1 MNKRT
6 HILAGVLAAAAVLML
21 GAASAKTGLSA
32 WKTQVGVRA
41 ALSLQDG
48 RQLALQEAALTVYRP
63 AVQAAEDAGQAPAQ
77 TPEAN
82 AAEESAA
89 AADNAQAPEKTAA
102 PEPEPAAASRA
113 EDAQPAGEAGT
124 EPGTAEEA
132 ADAQAELL
140 ALAAPETAEPTALEP
155 EAAEEGRTESAEPE
169 QKSETTEPEPL
180 ESAEPQTNES
190 AAPEPTAS
198 EPAAN
203 DSQPEPTPAEP
214 AEPALQA
221 AAPEGT
227 PVEVRQPEGLCAEYP
242 EVALQPGGWAEYQV
256 ILVNEG
262 AVDAALLELEIP
274 DLPEGVSCEGP
285 ELPESGLLRAG
296 EGWTL
301 TWIVH
306 CEGESRTVAFSVT
319 ARLTQ
324 PPIAPAPSAA
334 YTIAPGSGRE
344 EETP

>member
-6 HILAGVLAAAAVLML
+6 HILTGALAAAAVLLL
-21 GAASAKTGLSA
+21 GAASVGTGFSA

-41 ALSLQDG
+41 ALSMQDG
-48 RQLALQEAALTVYRP
+48 RQLALQEAALTVYQP
-63 AVQAAEDAGQAPAQ
+63 AVQAAEQ
-77 TPEAN
+77 TPEETPEAK
-82 AAEESAA
+82 AAEKSAA
-89 AADNAQAPEKTAA
+89 AADNAQAPEGTAA
-102 PEPEPAAASRA
+102 PEPAAASRA

-155 EAAEEGRTESAEPE
+155 EAAEEGRTEAAEPE

-180 ESAEPQTNES
+180 ESAKPQTNES
-190 AAPEPTAS
+190 AAPK
-198 EPAAN
+198 
-203 DSQPEPTPAEP
+203 
-214 AEPALQA
+214 
-221 AAPEGT
+221 GT
-227 PVEVRQPEGLCAEYP
+227 PVEVSRPQGLCAEYP
-242 EVALQPGGWAEYQV
+242 EVTLQPGGWAEYQV
-256 ILVNEG
+256 VLVNEG
-262 AVDAALLELEIP
+262 TADAALPELEIP
-274 DLPEGVSCEGP
+274 DLPEGLHCEP
-285 ELPESGLLRAG
+285 TELPESGLLRAG

>member
-32 WKTQVGVRA
+32 WKTQVSVRA

-82 AAEESAA
+82 AAEKSAA
-89 AADNAQAPEKTAA
+89 TPDNAL
-102 PEPEPAAASRA
+102 EPAA
-113 EDAQPAGEAGT
+113 
-124 EPGTAEEA
+124 
-132 ADAQAELL
+132 
-140 ALAAPETAEPTALEP
+140 
-155 EAAEEGRTESAEPE
+155 
-169 QKSETTEPEPL
+169 
-180 ESAEPQTNES
+180 S
-190 AAPEPTAS
+190 AAPEPTETALPEDAPPAEETGS
-198 EPAAN
+198 ETGAGEAAADAQAQPQALAAPMNAESNAESTVPEAEAVGEAEAEPAEPQAEEPAAPELSELKPAAN
-203 DSQPEPTPAEP
+203 GSQPEPTPAEP

-262 AVDAALLELEIP
+262 AVDAALPELEIP

-301 TWIVH
+301 TWSVH

-324 PPIAPAPSAA
+324 LSIAPAPSAA

>member
-6 HILAGVLAAAAVLML
+6 HILTGALAAAAVLLL
-21 GAASAKTGLSA
+21 GAASVGTGFSA

-41 ALSLQDG
+41 ALSMQDG

-63 AVQAAEDAGQAPAQ
+63 AVQAPEE

-82 AAEESAA
+82 AAEEPAA
-89 AADNAQAPEKTAA
+89 TPDNAL
-102 PEPEPAAASRA
+102 EPAA
-113 EDAQPAGEAGT
+113 
-124 EPGTAEEA
+124 
-132 ADAQAELL
+132 
-140 ALAAPETAEPTALEP
+140 
-155 EAAEEGRTESAEPE
+155 
-169 QKSETTEPEPL
+169 
-180 ESAEPQTNES
+180 S
-190 AAPEPTAS
+190 AAPEPTTPEPTETALPEDAPPAEETGS
-198 EPAAN
+198 ETGTGKAAADAQAQPQALAAPMNAESNAESTVPEAEAVGEAEAEPAEPQAEEPAAPELSELKPAAN

-214 AEPALQA
+214 AKSALQA

-262 AVDAALLELEIP
+262 AVDAALPELEIP

-301 TWIVH
+301 TWSVH

>member
-6 HILAGVLAAAAVLML
+6 HILAGVLAVAAVLLL
-21 GAASAKTGLSA
+21 GAASTKTGLSA
-32 WKTQVGVRA
+32 WKTQVGVQA

-63 AVQAAEDAGQAPAQ
+63 AVQAPEE

-82 AAEESAA
+82 AAEKSAA
-89 AADNAQAPEKTAA
+89 TPDNAL
-102 PEPEPAAASRA
+102 EPAA
-113 EDAQPAGEAGT
+113 
-124 EPGTAEEA
+124 
-132 ADAQAELL
+132 
-140 ALAAPETAEPTALEP
+140 
-155 EAAEEGRTESAEPE
+155 
-169 QKSETTEPEPL
+169 
-180 ESAEPQTNES
+180 S
-190 AAPEPTAS
+190 AAPEPTETALPEDAPPAEETGEEPGTADAQAQPQALAAPMNAES
-198 EPAAN
+198 NAESTVPKAEAVGEAEAEPAEPQAEEPAAPELSELEPAAN
-203 DSQPEPTPAEP
+203 DSQPEPTP

-256 ILVNEG
+256 ILVNKG
-262 AVDAALLELEIP
+262 AVDAALPELEIP

>member
-21 GAASAKTGLSA
+21 GAARAKTGLSA

-63 AVQAAEDAGQAPAQ
+63 AVQAPEE

-82 AAEESAA
+82 AAEKSAA
-89 AADNAQAPEKTAA
+89 TPDNA
-102 PEPEPAAASRA
+102 PEPTTPEPTETALP
-113 EDAQPAGEAGT
+113 EDAPPAEETGSETGAGEA
-124 EPGTAEEA
+124 A
-132 ADAQAELL
+132 ADAQAQPQ
-140 ALAAPETAEPTALEP
+140 ALAAPMNAESNAESTVPEAEAVGEAEAEP
-155 EAAEEGRTESAEPE
+155 
-169 QKSETTEPEPL
+169 
-180 ESAEPQTNES
+180 AEPQAEEP
-190 AAPEPTAS
+190 AAPELS
-198 EPAAN
+198 ELEPAAN
-203 DSQPEPTPAEP
+203 GSQPEPTPAEP

-221 AAPEGT
+221 AAPEGI

-242 EVALQPGGWAEYQV
+242 EVTLQPGGWAEYRV
-256 ILVNEG
+256 VLVNEG
-262 AVDAALLELEIP
+262 TADAALLELEIP

-296 EGWTL
+296 ERLTL

-306 CEGESRTVAFSVT
+306 CEGEGRPVAFSVT
-319 ARLTQ
+319 AHLTQ
-324 PPIAPAPSAA
+324 LPIAPAPSAA

>member
-6 HILAGVLAAAAVLML
+6 HILAGVLAAAAVLLL

-77 TPEAN
+77 TPKAN
-82 AAEESAA
+82 AAEEPAA
-89 AADNAQAPEKTAA
+89 TPDNAL
-102 PEPEPAAASRA
+102 EPAA
-113 EDAQPAGEAGT
+113 
-124 EPGTAEEA
+124 
-132 ADAQAELL
+132 
-140 ALAAPETAEPTALEP
+140 
-155 EAAEEGRTESAEPE
+155 
-169 QKSETTEPEPL
+169 
-180 ESAEPQTNES
+180 S
-190 AAPEPTAS
+190 AAPEPTTPEPTETALPEDAPPAEETGS
-198 EPAAN
+198 ETGTGEAAADAQAQPQALAAPMNAESNAESTVPEAEAVGEAEAEPAEPQAEEPAAPELSELEPAAN
-203 DSQPEPTPAEP
+203 GSQPGPTPAEP

-262 AVDAALLELEIP
+262 AVDAALPELEIP

-301 TWIVH
+301 IWIVH

>member
-6 HILAGVLAAAAVLML
+6 HILAGVMAAAAVLLL

-48 RQLALQEAALTVYRP
+48 RQLALQDAAMTVYRP
-63 AVQAAEDAGQAPAQ
+63 AVQAPAQ
-77 TPEAN
+77 TPETN
-82 AAEESAA
+82 AAEEPAA
-89 AADNAQAPEKTAA
+89 TPDNAL
-102 PEPEPAAASRA
+102 EPAA
-113 EDAQPAGEAGT
+113 
-124 EPGTAEEA
+124 
-132 ADAQAELL
+132 
-140 ALAAPETAEPTALEP
+140 
-155 EAAEEGRTESAEPE
+155 
-169 QKSETTEPEPL
+169 
-180 ESAEPQTNES
+180 S
-190 AAPEPTAS
+190 AAPEPTTPEPTETALPEDAPPAEETGS
-198 EPAAN
+198 ETGTGEAAADAQAQPQALAAPMNAESNAESTVPEAEAVGEAEAEPAEPQAEEPAAPELSELEPAAN

-214 AEPALQA
+214 TESALQA

-262 AVDAALLELEIP
+262 AVDAALPELEIP

-296 EGWTL
+296 QRLTL

-344 EETP
+344 ETP

>member
-6 HILAGVLAAAAVLML
+6 HILAGVLAAAVLML

-48 RQLALQEAALTVYRP
+48 RQLALQDAAMTVYRP
-63 AVQAAEDAGQAPAQ
+63 AVQAPEE

-82 AAEESAA
+82 AAE
-89 AADNAQAPEKTAA
+89 K
-102 PEPEPAAASRA
+102 
-113 EDAQPAGEAGT
+113 
-124 EPGTAEEA
+124 
-132 ADAQAELL
+132 
-140 ALAAPETAEPTALEP
+140 
-155 EAAEEGRTESAEPE
+155 
-169 QKSETTEPEPL
+169 
-180 ESAEPQTNES
+180 S
-190 AAPEPTAS
+190 AAPEPTTPEPTETALPEDAPPAEETGS
-198 EPAAN
+198 ETGTGEAAADAQAQPQALAAPMNAESNAESTVPEAEAVGEAEAEPAEPQAEEPAAPELSELEPAAN
-203 DSQPEPTPAEP
+203 GSQPEPTPAEP
-214 AEPALQA
+214 AESALQA
-221 AAPEGT
+221 AAPKGT
-227 PVEVRQPEGLCAEYP
+227 PVEVSRPQGLCAEYP
-242 EVALQPGGWAEYQV
+242 EVTLQPGGWAEYQV
-256 ILVNEG
+256 VLVNEG
-262 AVDAALLELEIP
+262 TADAALPELEIP
-274 DLPEGVSCEGP
+274 DLPEGLHCELP

-301 TWIVH
+301 TWSVH
-306 CEGESRTVAFSVT
+306 CEGESRTVAFSVA

>member
-21 GAASAKTGLSA
+21 GAASTSTGLSA

-63 AVQAAEDAGQAPAQ
+63 AVQAPEE
-77 TPEAN
+77 TPETN
-82 AAEESAA
+82 AAEEPAA
-89 AADNAQAPEKTAA
+89 TPDNAL
-102 PEPEPAAASRA
+102 EPAA
-113 EDAQPAGEAGT
+113 
-124 EPGTAEEA
+124 
-132 ADAQAELL
+132 
-140 ALAAPETAEPTALEP
+140 
-155 EAAEEGRTESAEPE
+155 
-169 QKSETTEPEPL
+169 
-180 ESAEPQTNES
+180 S
-190 AAPEPTAS
+190 AAPEPTTPEPTETALPEDAPPAEETGS
-198 EPAAN
+198 ETGTGEAAAAAQAQPQALAAPMNAESNAESTVPEAEAVGEAEAEPAEPQAEEPAAPELSELEPAAN
-203 DSQPEPTPAEP
+203 DPQPEPTPAEP

-227 PVEVRQPEGLCAEYP
+227 PVKVSQPEGLCAEYP

-262 AVDAALLELEIP
+262 AVDAALPELEIP

>member
-6 HILAGVLAAAAVLML
+6 HILAGVLAAAVLLL

-32 WKTQVGVRA
+32 WKTQVGVQA

-48 RQLALQEAALTVYRP
+48 RQLALQDAAMTVYRP
-63 AVQAAEDAGQAPAQ
+63 AVQAPEE

-82 AAEESAA
+82 AAE
-89 AADNAQAPEKTAA
+89 K
-102 PEPEPAAASRA
+102 
-113 EDAQPAGEAGT
+113 
-124 EPGTAEEA
+124 
-132 ADAQAELL
+132 
-140 ALAAPETAEPTALEP
+140 
-155 EAAEEGRTESAEPE
+155 
-169 QKSETTEPEPL
+169 
-180 ESAEPQTNES
+180 S
-190 AAPEPTAS
+190 AAPEPTTPEPTETALPEDAPPAEETGS
-198 EPAAN
+198 ETGTGEAAADAQAQPQALAAPMNAESNAESTVPEAEAVGEAEAEPAEPQAEEPAAPELSELEPAAN
-203 DSQPEPTPAEP
+203 GSQPEPTPAEP
-214 AEPALQA
+214 AQQSAPAPQA

-256 ILVNEG
+256 VLVNEG
-262 AVDAALLELEIP
+262 TADAALLELEIP

-296 EGWTL
+296 ERLNL

-306 CEGESRTVAFSVT
+306 CEGEGRPVAFSVT
-319 ARLTQ
+319 AHLTQ
-324 PPIAPAPSAA
+324 LPIAPAPSAA

>member
-6 HILAGVLAAAAVLML
+6 HILAGVLAAAAVLLL
-21 GAASAKTGLSA
+21 GAASTKTGLSA

-63 AVQAAEDAGQAPAQ
+63 AVQAPEE

-82 AAEESAA
+82 AAEKSAA
-89 AADNAQAPEKTAA
+89 TPDNAL
-102 PEPEPAAASRA
+102 EPAA
-113 EDAQPAGEAGT
+113 
-124 EPGTAEEA
+124 
-132 ADAQAELL
+132 
-140 ALAAPETAEPTALEP
+140 
-155 EAAEEGRTESAEPE
+155 
-169 QKSETTEPEPL
+169 
-180 ESAEPQTNES
+180 S
-190 AAPEPTAS
+190 AAPEPAETALPEDAPPAEETGS
-198 EPAAN
+198 ETGAGEAAADVPAQPQALAAPMNAESNAESTVPEAEAVGEAEAEPAEPQAEEPAAPELSELEPAAN

-256 ILVNEG
+256 VLVNEG
-262 AVDAALLELEIP
+262 TADAALLELEIP

-285 ELPESGLLRAG
+285 ELPESGLLRVG
-296 EGWTL
+296 ERLTL

-306 CEGESRTVAFSVT
+306 CEGESQAVAFSVT
-319 ARLTQ
+319 ARLTP

>member
-6 HILAGVLAAAAVLML
+6 HILAGVLAVAAVLLL
-21 GAASAKTGLSA
+21 GAASTKTGLSA
-32 WKTQVGVRA
+32 WKTQVGVQA

-63 AVQAAEDAGQAPAQ
+63 AVQAPEE

-82 AAEESAA
+82 AAEKSAA
-89 AADNAQAPEKTAA
+89 TPDNAL
-102 PEPEPAAASRA
+102 EPAA
-113 EDAQPAGEAGT
+113 
-124 EPGTAEEA
+124 
-132 ADAQAELL
+132 
-140 ALAAPETAEPTALEP
+140 
-155 EAAEEGRTESAEPE
+155 
-169 QKSETTEPEPL
+169 
-180 ESAEPQTNES
+180 S
-190 AAPEPTAS
+190 AAPEPTETALPEDAPPAEETGEEPGTADAQAQPQALAAPMNAES
-198 EPAAN
+198 NAESTVPEAEAVGEAEAEPAEPQAEEPAAPELSELEPAAN

-256 ILVNEG
+256 ILVNKG
-262 AVDAALLELEIP
+262 AVDAALPELEIP

>member
-6 HILAGVLAAAAVLML
+6 HILTGALAAVAVLLL
-21 GAASAKTGLSA
+21 GAASTSTGLSA
-32 WKTQVGVRA
+32 WKTQVGVQA

-48 RQLALQEAALTVYRP
+48 RQIALQEAALTVYRP
-63 AVQAAEDAGQAPAQ
+63 AVQAEEQTPAQ

-82 AAEESAA
+82 AAEEPAA
-89 AADNAQAPEKTAA
+89 QPEDAPEPEASAA
-102 PEPEPAAASRA
+102 PEPAAT
-113 EDAQPAGEAGT
+113 AQPEDNRPAEETGE

-132 ADAQAELL
+132 ADAPAEPL
-140 ALAAPETAEPTALEP
+140 ALAAPMNAESNAELTTPEPEVMGEAGTEPAQEDEQQPEALEP
-155 EAAEEGRTESAEPE
+155 KSNAAETP
-169 QKSETTEPEPL
+169 KPL
-180 ESAEPQTNES
+180 ESAESQTNES
-190 AAPEPTAS
+190 TATEPPAS
-198 EPAAN
+198 
-203 DSQPEPTPAEP
+203 EP

-221 AAPEGT
+221 AAPEGN
-227 PVEVRQPEGLCAEYP
+227 PVEVSQPQGLCAEYP

-256 ILVNEG
+256 VLVNEG
-262 AVDAALLELEIP
+262 TADAALPELEIP
-274 DLPEGVSCEGP
+274 DLPEGISCESP

-296 EGWTL
+296 ERWTL

-319 ARLTQ
+319 ACLPQ
-324 PPIAPAPSAA
+324 PLIAPAPSAA

>member
-6 HILAGVLAAAAVLML
+6 HILPGVLAAAVVLLL
-21 GAASAKTGLSA
+21 GAASVGTGFSA

-41 ALSLQDG
+41 ALSMQDG
-48 RQLALQEAALTVYRP
+48 RQLALQDAAMTVYRP
-63 AVQAAEDAGQAPAQ
+63 AVQAPAQ
-77 TPEAN
+77 TPETN
-82 AAEESAA
+82 AAEKSAA
-89 AADNAQAPEKTAA
+89 TPDNAPEPAASAA
-102 PEPEPAAASRA
+102 PEPTTPEPTATAQP
-113 EDAQPAGEAGT
+113 EDAPPAEETGE
-124 EPGTAEEA
+124 EPGTVEEKA
-132 ADAQAELL
+132 AAGAQAAPQ
-140 ALAAPETAEPTALEP
+140 ALAAPMNAELTVLEP
-155 EAAEEGRTESAEPE
+155 EPAQTTESNAAETPN
-169 QKSETTEPEPL
+169 PL
-180 ESAEPQTNES
+180 ESAESQTKES
-190 AAPEPTAS
+190 AAPEPPAS

-221 AAPEGT
+221 AAPEGI
-227 PVEVRQPEGLCAEYP
+227 PVEVSQPEGLCAEYP
-242 EVALQPGGWAEYQV
+242 EVALQPGGWAEYRV

-262 AVDAALLELEIP
+262 AVDAALPELEIP

-296 EGWTL
+296 QRLTL

-306 CEGESRTVAFSVT
+306 CEGEGRPVAFSVT
-319 ARLTQ
+319 AHLTQ

>member
-6 HILAGVLAAAAVLML
+6 HILAGVLAAAAVLLL

-48 RQLALQEAALTVYRP
+48 RQLALQEAAMTVYRP
-63 AVQAAEDAGQAPAQ
+63 ALQAPEE

-82 AAEESAA
+82 AAEKSAA
-89 AADNAQAPEKTAA
+89 TPDNA
-102 PEPEPAAASRA
+102 PEPTTPEPTETALP
-113 EDAQPAGEAGT
+113 EDAPPAEETGSETGTGEA
-124 EPGTAEEA
+124 A
-132 ADAQAELL
+132 ADAQAQPQ
-140 ALAAPETAEPTALEP
+140 ALAAPMNAESNAESTVPEAEAVGEAEAEP
-155 EAAEEGRTESAEPE
+155 
-169 QKSETTEPEPL
+169 
-180 ESAEPQTNES
+180 AEPQAEEP
-190 AAPEPTAS
+190 AAPELS
-198 EPAAN
+198 ELEPAAN

-227 PVEVRQPEGLCAEYP
+227 PVEVRQSEGLCAEYP

-256 ILVNEG
+256 ILVNKG
-262 AVDAALLELEIP
+262 AVDAALPELEIP

>member
-6 HILAGVLAAAAVLML
+6 HILAGVLTAAAVLML

-32 WKTQVGVRA
+32 WKTQVGVQA

-63 AVQAAEDAGQAPAQ
+63 AVQAPEE

-82 AAEESAA
+82 AAEKSAA
-89 AADNAQAPEKTAA
+89 TPDNAPEPAASAA
-102 PEPEPAAASRA
+102 PEPTTPEPTETALP
-113 EDAQPAGEAGT
+113 EDAPPAEETGSETGAGEA
-124 EPGTAEEA
+124 A
-132 ADAQAELL
+132 ADAQAQPQ
-140 ALAAPETAEPTALEP
+140 ALAAPMNAELTVLEP
-155 EAAEEGRTESAEPE
+155 EPAQTTESNAAETPNPHEP
-169 QKSETTEPEPL
+169 
-180 ESAEPQTNES
+180 AEPQAEEP

-214 AEPALQA
+214 AEPALQT

-242 EVALQPGGWAEYQV
+242 EVTLQPGGWAEYQV
-256 ILVNEG
+256 VLVNEG
-262 AVDAALLELEIP
+262 TADAALLELEIP

>member
-6 HILAGVLAAAAVLML
+6 HILAGVLAAAAVLLL
-21 GAASAKTGLSA
+21 GAASTKTGLSA

-48 RQLALQEAALTVYRP
+48 RQLALQEAAMTVYRP
-63 AVQAAEDAGQAPAQ
+63 AVQAAEQ
-77 TPEAN
+77 TPEETPEAK
-82 AAEESAA
+82 APEESAA
-89 AADNAQAPEKTAA
+89 ADDNAQAPEETAA

-155 EAAEEGRTESAEPE
+155 EAAEEGRTEAA
-169 QKSETTEPEPL
+169 KPEPL

-190 AAPEPTAS
+190 AAPE
-198 EPAAN
+198 
-203 DSQPEPTPAEP
+203 QPEPET
-214 AEPALQA
+214 QA
-221 AAPEGT
+221 AAPKGT

-262 AVDAALLELEIP
+262 AVDAALPELEIP

>member
-6 HILAGVLAAAAVLML
+6 HILAGVLAAAAVLLL

-63 AVQAAEDAGQAPAQ
+63 AVQAPEE

-82 AAEESAA
+82 AAEEPAA
-89 AADNAQAPEKTAA
+89 TPDNAL
-102 PEPEPAAASRA
+102 EPAA
-113 EDAQPAGEAGT
+113 
-124 EPGTAEEA
+124 
-132 ADAQAELL
+132 
-140 ALAAPETAEPTALEP
+140 
-155 EAAEEGRTESAEPE
+155 
-169 QKSETTEPEPL
+169 
-180 ESAEPQTNES
+180 S
-190 AAPEPTAS
+190 AAPEPTETALPEDAPPAEETGS
-198 EPAAN
+198 ETGAGEAAADAQAQPQALAAPMNAESNAESIVPEAEAVGEAEAEPAEPQAEEPAAPELSELEPAAN

-256 ILVNEG
+256 VLVNEG
-262 AVDAALLELEIP
+262 TADAALPELEIP

-301 TWIVH
+301 TWSVH

-319 ARLTQ
+319 AHLTQ

>member
-6 HILAGVLAAAAVLML
+6 HILAGVLAAAAVLLL

-32 WKTQVGVRA
+32 WKTQVSVRA

-82 AAEESAA
+82 AAEEPAA
-89 AADNAQAPEKTAA
+89 TPDNAL
-102 PEPEPAAASRA
+102 EPAA
-113 EDAQPAGEAGT
+113 
-124 EPGTAEEA
+124 
-132 ADAQAELL
+132 
-140 ALAAPETAEPTALEP
+140 
-155 EAAEEGRTESAEPE
+155 
-169 QKSETTEPEPL
+169 
-180 ESAEPQTNES
+180 S
-190 AAPEPTAS
+190 AAPEPTTPEPTETALPEDAPPAEETGS
-198 EPAAN
+198 ETGTREAAADAQAQPQALAAPMNAESNAESTVPEAEAVGEAEAEPAEPQAEEPAAPELSELEPAAN
-203 DSQPEPTPAEP
+203 GSQPEPTPAEP

-227 PVEVRQPEGLCAEYP
+227 PVEVRQPQGLCAEYP
-242 EVALQPGGWAEYQV
+242 EVTLQPGGWAEYQV
-256 ILVNEG
+256 VLVNEG
-262 AVDAALLELEIP
+262 TADAALPELEIP

-296 EGWTL
+296 ERLTL
-301 TWIVH
+301 TWSVH
-306 CEGESRTVAFSVT
+306 CEGESRMVAFSVT

>member
-1 MNKRT
+1 MNKRI
-6 HILAGVLAAAAVLML
+6 HILTGVLTAAAVLML

-82 AAEESAA
+82 AAEEPAA
-89 AADNAQAPEKTAA
+89 TPDNAL
-102 PEPEPAAASRA
+102 EPAA
-113 EDAQPAGEAGT
+113 
-124 EPGTAEEA
+124 
-132 ADAQAELL
+132 
-140 ALAAPETAEPTALEP
+140 
-155 EAAEEGRTESAEPE
+155 
-169 QKSETTEPEPL
+169 
-180 ESAEPQTNES
+180 S
-190 AAPEPTAS
+190 AAPEPTTPEPTETALPEDAPPAEETGSETGAGEAAADVPAQPQALAAPMNAAS
-198 EPAAN
+198 NAESTVPEAEAVGEAEAEPAEPQAEEPAAPELSELEPAAN

-262 AVDAALLELEIP
+262 AVDAALPELEIP

>member
-6 HILAGVLAAAAVLML
+6 HILTGALAAAAVLLL

-48 RQLALQEAALTVYRP
+48 RQLALQEAAMTVYRP
-63 AVQAAEDAGQAPAQ
+63 AVQAPEE

-82 AAEESAA
+82 AAEKSEATP
-89 AADNAQAPEKTAA
+89 DNAL
-102 PEPEPAAASRA
+102 EPAA
-113 EDAQPAGEAGT
+113 
-124 EPGTAEEA
+124 
-132 ADAQAELL
+132 
-140 ALAAPETAEPTALEP
+140 
-155 EAAEEGRTESAEPE
+155 
-169 QKSETTEPEPL
+169 
-180 ESAEPQTNES
+180 S
-190 AAPEPTAS
+190 AAPEPTTPEPTETALPEDAPPAEETGSETGTGEAAADAQAQPQALAAPMNAAS
-198 EPAAN
+198 NAESTVPEAEAVGEAEAEPAEPQAEEPAAPELSELEPAAN

-221 AAPEGT
+221 AASEGT

-262 AVDAALLELEIP
+262 AVDAALPELEIP

>member
-63 AVQAAEDAGQAPAQ
+63 AVQAPAQ

-82 AAEESAA
+82 AAEKSAA
-89 AADNAQAPEKTAA
+89 TPDNALEPAASAA
-102 PEPEPAAASRA
+102 PEPTTPEPTETALP
-113 EDAQPAGEAGT
+113 EDAPPAEETGSETGAGEA
-124 EPGTAEEA
+124 A
-132 ADAQAELL
+132 ADAQAQPQ
-140 ALAAPETAEPTALEP
+140 ALAAPMNAESNAESTVPKAEAVGEAEAEP
-155 EAAEEGRTESAEPE
+155 
-169 QKSETTEPEPL
+169 
-180 ESAEPQTNES
+180 AEPQAEEP

-203 DSQPEPTPAEP
+203 GSQPEPTPAEP

-262 AVDAALLELEIP
+262 AVDAALPELEIP

-301 TWIVH
+301 TWSVH

>member
-6 HILAGVLAAAAVLML
+6 HILAGVLAVAAVLLL

-48 RQLALQEAALTVYRP
+48 RQLALQDAALTVYRP
-63 AVQAAEDAGQAPAQ
+63 AVQAPEE

-82 AAEESAA
+82 AAEKSAA
-89 AADNAQAPEKTAA
+89 TPDNAPKPAASAA
-102 PEPEPAAASRA
+102 PEPTTPEPTETALP
-113 EDAQPAGEAGT
+113 EDAPPAEETGSETGAGEA
-124 EPGTAEEA
+124 A
-132 ADAQAELL
+132 ADVPAQPQ
-140 ALAAPETAEPTALEP
+140 ALAAPMNAESNAESTVPKAEAVGEAEAEP
-155 EAAEEGRTESAEPE
+155 
-169 QKSETTEPEPL
+169 
-180 ESAEPQTNES
+180 AEPQAEEP

-262 AVDAALLELEIP
+262 AVDAALPELEIP

-334 YTIAPGSGRE
+334 YAIAPGSGRE

>member
-6 HILAGVLAAAAVLML
+6 HILAGVLATAAVLML

-48 RQLALQEAALTVYRP
+48 RQLALQDAALTVYRP
-63 AVQAAEDAGQAPAQ
+63 AVQAPEE
-77 TPEAN
+77 TPETN
-82 AAEESAA
+82 AAEEPAA
-89 AADNAQAPEKTAA
+89 TPDNAL
-102 PEPEPAAASRA
+102 EPAA
-113 EDAQPAGEAGT
+113 
-124 EPGTAEEA
+124 
-132 ADAQAELL
+132 
-140 ALAAPETAEPTALEP
+140 
-155 EAAEEGRTESAEPE
+155 
-169 QKSETTEPEPL
+169 
-180 ESAEPQTNES
+180 S
-190 AAPEPTAS
+190 AAPEPTTPEPTETALPEDAPPAEETGS
-198 EPAAN
+198 ETGAGEAAADAQAQPQALAAPMNAESNAESTVPEAEAVGEAEAEPAEPQAEEPAAPELSELEPAAN
-203 DSQPEPTPAEP
+203 GSQPGPTPAEP

-242 EVALQPGGWAEYQV
+242 EVTLQPGGWAEYQV

-262 AVDAALLELEIP
+262 TADAALPVLEIP

-296 EGWTL
+296 ERLTL

-306 CEGESRTVAFSVT
+306 CEGEGRPVAFSVT

-324 PPIAPAPSAA
+324 LSIAPAPSAA

>member
-6 HILAGVLAAAAVLML
+6 HILAGVLAAAAVLLL

-63 AVQAAEDAGQAPAQ
+63 AVQAPEE

-82 AAEESAA
+82 AAEEPAA
-89 AADNAQAPEKTAA
+89 TPDNAL
-102 PEPEPAAASRA
+102 EPAA
-113 EDAQPAGEAGT
+113 
-124 EPGTAEEA
+124 
-132 ADAQAELL
+132 
-140 ALAAPETAEPTALEP
+140 
-155 EAAEEGRTESAEPE
+155 
-169 QKSETTEPEPL
+169 
-180 ESAEPQTNES
+180 S
-190 AAPEPTAS
+190 AAPEPTTPEPTETALPEDAPPAEETGS
-198 EPAAN
+198 ETGTGEAAADAQAQPQALAAPMNAESNAESTVPEAEAVGEAEAEPAEPQAEEPAAPELSELEPAAN
-203 DSQPEPTPAEP
+203 GSQPEPTP

-256 ILVNEG
+256 ILVNKG
-262 AVDAALLELEIP
+262 AVDAALPELEIP

>member
-6 HILAGVLAAAAVLML
+6 HILAGVLAAAAVLLL

-32 WKTQVGVRA
+32 WKTQVGVQA
-41 ALSLQDG
+41 ALSLQDR
-48 RQLALQEAALTVYRP
+48 RQLALQEAAMTVYRP
-63 AVQAAEDAGQAPAQ
+63 AVQAPEE
-77 TPEAN
+77 TPKAN
-82 AAEESAA
+82 AAE
-89 AADNAQAPEKTAA
+89 K
-102 PEPEPAAASRA
+102 PAA
-113 EDAQPAGEAGT
+113 
-124 EPGTAEEA
+124 
-132 ADAQAELL
+132 
-140 ALAAPETAEPTALEP
+140 
-155 EAAEEGRTESAEPE
+155 
-169 QKSETTEPEPL
+169 
-180 ESAEPQTNES
+180 S
-190 AAPEPTAS
+190 AAPEPIPPEPTETALPEDAPPAEETGS
-198 EPAAN
+198 ETGTGEAAADAPAQPQALAAPMNAESNAESTVPEAEAVGEAEAEPAEPQAEEPAAPELSELEPAAN
-203 DSQPEPTPAEP
+203 GSQPGPTPAEP
-214 AEPALQA
+214 AKSALQA
-221 AAPEGT
+221 AASEGT

-262 AVDAALLELEIP
+262 AVDAALPELEIP

-301 TWIVH
+301 TWSVH

>member
-6 HILAGVLAAAAVLML
+6 HILAGVLAAAAVLLL

-41 ALSLQDG
+41 ALSMQDG
-48 RQLALQEAALTVYRP
+48 RQLALQEAALTVYQP
-63 AVQAAEDAGQAPAQ
+63 AVQAPEE

-82 AAEESAA
+82 AAEEPAA
-89 AADNAQAPEKTAA
+89 TPDNA
-102 PEPEPAAASRA
+102 PEPAA
-113 EDAQPAGEAGT
+113 
-124 EPGTAEEA
+124 
-132 ADAQAELL
+132 
-140 ALAAPETAEPTALEP
+140 
-155 EAAEEGRTESAEPE
+155 
-169 QKSETTEPEPL
+169 
-180 ESAEPQTNES
+180 S
-190 AAPEPTAS
+190 AAPEPTTPEPTETALPEDAPPAEETGS
-198 EPAAN
+198 ETGAGEAAAAAQAQPQALAAPMNAESNAESTVPKAEAVGEAEAEPAEPQAEEPAAPELSELEPAAN

-214 AEPALQA
+214 TESALQA

-227 PVEVRQPEGLCAEYP
+227 PVEVSQPEGLCAEYP

-262 AVDAALLELEIP
+262 AVDAALPELEIP

-296 EGWTL
+296 QRLTL

>member
-6 HILAGVLAAAAVLML
+6 HILAGVLAAAAVLLL

-48 RQLALQEAALTVYRP
+48 RQLALQEAAMTVYRP
-63 AVQAAEDAGQAPAQ
+63 ALQAPEE

-82 AAEESAA
+82 AAEKSAA
-89 AADNAQAPEKTAA
+89 TPDNA
-102 PEPEPAAASRA
+102 PEPTTPEPTETALP
-113 EDAQPAGEAGT
+113 EDAPPAEETGSETGAGEA
-124 EPGTAEEA
+124 A
-132 ADAQAELL
+132 ADAQAQPQ
-140 ALAAPETAEPTALEP
+140 ALAAPMNAESNAESTVPEAEAVGEAEAEP
-155 EAAEEGRTESAEPE
+155 
-169 QKSETTEPEPL
+169 
-180 ESAEPQTNES
+180 AEPQAEEP
-190 AAPEPTAS
+190 AAPELS
-198 EPAAN
+198 ELEPAAN
-203 DSQPEPTPAEP
+203 GSQPGPTPAEP
-214 AEPALQA
+214 AELALQA

-262 AVDAALLELEIP
+262 AVDAALPELEIP

>member
-6 HILAGVLAAAAVLML
+6 HILAGVLAAAAVLLL

-48 RQLALQEAALTVYRP
+48 RQLALQDAAMTVYRP
-63 AVQAAEDAGQAPAQ
+63 AVQAPAQ
-77 TPEAN
+77 TPETN
-82 AAEESAA
+82 AAEEPAA
-89 AADNAQAPEKTAA
+89 TPDNAL
-102 PEPEPAAASRA
+102 EPAA
-113 EDAQPAGEAGT
+113 
-124 EPGTAEEA
+124 
-132 ADAQAELL
+132 
-140 ALAAPETAEPTALEP
+140 
-155 EAAEEGRTESAEPE
+155 
-169 QKSETTEPEPL
+169 
-180 ESAEPQTNES
+180 S
-190 AAPEPTAS
+190 AAPEPTTPEPTETALPEDAPPAEETGS
-198 EPAAN
+198 ETGTGEAAADAQAQPQALAAPMNAESNAESTVPEAEAVGEAEAEPAEPQAEEPAAPELSELEPAAN

-214 AEPALQA
+214 TESALQA

-242 EVALQPGGWAEYQV
+242 EVTLQPGGWAEYQV
-256 ILVNEG
+256 VLVNEG
-262 AVDAALLELEIP
+262 TADAALLELEIP

>member
-6 HILAGVLAAAAVLML
+6 HILAGVLTAAAVLLL

-48 RQLALQEAALTVYRP
+48 RQLALQDAAMTVYRP
-63 AVQAAEDAGQAPAQ
+63 AVQAPAQ
-77 TPEAN
+77 TPETN
-82 AAEESAA
+82 AAEEPAA
-89 AADNAQAPEKTAA
+89 TPDNAL
-102 PEPEPAAASRA
+102 EPAA
-113 EDAQPAGEAGT
+113 
-124 EPGTAEEA
+124 
-132 ADAQAELL
+132 
-140 ALAAPETAEPTALEP
+140 
-155 EAAEEGRTESAEPE
+155 
-169 QKSETTEPEPL
+169 
-180 ESAEPQTNES
+180 S
-190 AAPEPTAS
+190 AAPEPTTPEPTETALPEDAPPAEETGS
-198 EPAAN
+198 ETGAGEAAADAPAQPQALAAPMNAESNAESTVPEAEAVGEAEAEPAEPQAEEPTAPELSELEPAAN
-203 DSQPEPTPAEP
+203 DSQPEPTPT
-214 AEPALQA
+214 EPALQA

-256 ILVNEG
+256 VLVNEG
-262 AVDAALLELEIP
+262 TADAALLELEIP

>member
-63 AVQAAEDAGQAPAQ
+63 AVQAPEE
-77 TPEAN
+77 TPKVN
-82 AAEESAA
+82 AAEKPAA
-89 AADNAQAPEKTAA
+89 TPDNAL
-102 PEPEPAAASRA
+102 EPAA
-113 EDAQPAGEAGT
+113 
-124 EPGTAEEA
+124 
-132 ADAQAELL
+132 
-140 ALAAPETAEPTALEP
+140 
-155 EAAEEGRTESAEPE
+155 
-169 QKSETTEPEPL
+169 
-180 ESAEPQTNES
+180 S
-190 AAPEPTAS
+190 AAPEPTETALPEDAPPAEETGS
-198 EPAAN
+198 ETGTGEAAADAQAQPQALAAPMNAESTVPEAEAVGEAEAEPTETQAEEPAAPELSELEPAAN

-227 PVEVRQPEGLCAEYP
+227 PVEVRQPEGLCAEY
-242 EVALQPGGWAEYQV
+242 QV

-262 AVDAALLELEIP
+262 VVDAALPELEIP